1 MTMPNLRDVF
11 FGNDFSD
18 IIVPET
24 KEAEGNF
31 EKAVSK
37 LAADYNIPSS
47 AVYEIMDANLGEH
60 VESQYLGFV
69 QGFNWAVYLLTGI
82 KSCEEVS
89 V

>member
-37 LAADYNIPSS
+37 LADDYNIPFSDIN
-47 AVYEIMDANLGEH
+47 EIIDANFGEH

-69 QGFNWAVYLLTGI
+69 QGFKWAVYLLTGI
-82 KSCEEVS
+82 KNREEVS